1 MNAIAYTTAQFANV
15 ARRAE
20 AAEKVRDEAQMAWIR
35 TGELRDRAEARA
47 EAAEKKVTQWEHDI
61 VFWGIVEIAVRNVSV
76 MDYMKHWEARAE
88 AAEKECDRLR
98 EELTKIACMAN
109 MNHDGNHL
117 QKIART
123 ALEANKLLARAEA
136 AEKELAVVMGARS
149 QC

>member
-1 MNAIAYTTAQFANV
+1 MSDIDWKARAEAAEKRVAQWEHDIKFWGIAEIAVRNVSVMDYMKHWEGRAEAAEQACQDHMNAIAYTTAQFANV

-20 AAEKVRDEAQMAWIR
+20 AAEKER
-35 TGELRDRAEARA
+35 
-47 EAAEKKVTQWEHDI
+47 
-61 VFWGIVEIAVRNVSV
+61 
-76 MDYMKHWEARAE
+76 
-88 AAEKECDRLR
+88 DRLR

-136 AEKELAVVMGARS
+136 AEKELAVVIGARS